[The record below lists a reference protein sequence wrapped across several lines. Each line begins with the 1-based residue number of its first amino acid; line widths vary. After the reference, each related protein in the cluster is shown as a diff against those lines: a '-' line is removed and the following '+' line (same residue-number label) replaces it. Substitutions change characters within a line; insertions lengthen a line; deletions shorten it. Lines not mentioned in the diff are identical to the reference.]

1 MNLYFETQYQGELF
15 FLAAALGMLCALAM
29 DGCALVLGKTLRP
42 IADILSFFMA
52 TAAVLCLSLF
62 VGRQQ
67 PRLYLLLGA
76 GCGVTLYV
84 LGLRRLLLAVYRR
97 IVRISAQ
104 SSAWLQKKL
113 AHRKEMAQRRRNVNV

>member
-29 DGCALVLGKTLRP
+29 DGCALVLGKALRP
-42 IADILSFFMA
+42 IADILSFLMT

-76 GCGVTLYV
+76 GCGVTPYA
-84 LGLRRLLLAVYRR
+84 LGLRRLLLIVYCRLKR
-97 IVRISAQ
+97 VCAQ

-113 AHRKEMAQRRRNVNV
+113 ARRKELAQIRRNV